1 MLAMVCLAL
10 GLVGC
15 RAPVAD
21 RSAAVEQS
29 GTGKTLAIVGAR
41 TYISPTEAPITDG
54 VVVMTG
60 ATISAVGRRDQVQV
74 PAQATVLDGTG
85 LTVTAGFWNAHVHF
99 IDPAFQ
105 SAASRP
111 AAELTERMRAML
123 TRWGVVNA
131 VDTGSREE
139 NTLALRRR
147 IESGEI
153 PGPRVM
159 IMGGGFVPVG
169 GSPYYVLPA
178 RLPELASPERA
189 TALVEQLLGNP
200 GIDGVKLFTGSW
212 ATRDRIV
219 VMPTDIVRAAVEAA
233 HRRGKPVFAHP
244 SNSAGALA
252 ALEGGVDVLA
262 HTFPA
267 GPAWDRALPR
277 RMSEAGMALVPTLK
291 LWPWEL
297 GRNDVPAVAIERTQA
312 NAEAQLRA
320 FVDAGGQVIFGTD
333 VGYMTDYDP
342 TDEYVLLQR
351 AGLGFPAI
359 LATLTTAPAKRFH
372 AGSGAGTIAGGSPAD
387 LVVLD
392 GDPAAGDPLARPGSL
407 HDTRRPDHLRARAM
421 SVPEPAR
428 RRRS

>member
-1 MLAMVCLAL
+1 
-10 GLVGC
+10 
-15 RAPVAD
+15 
-21 RSAAVEQS
+21 
-29 GTGKTLAIVGAR
+29 
-41 TYISPTEAPITDG
+41 
-54 VVVMTG
+54 
-60 ATISAVGRRDQVQV
+60 
-74 PAQATVLDGTG
+74 
-85 LTVTAGFWNAHVHF
+85 
-99 IDPAFQ
+99 
-105 SAASRP
+105 
-111 AAELTERMRAML
+111 
-123 TRWGVVNA
+123 
-131 VDTGSREE
+131 
-139 NTLALRRR
+139 
-147 IESGEI
+147 
-153 PGPRVM
+153 
-159 IMGGGFVPVG
+159 
-169 GSPYYVLPA
+169 
-178 RLPELASPERA
+178 
-189 TALVEQLLGNP
+189 LVEQLLRDP

-219 VMPTDIVRAAVEAA
+219 VMPTDVVRAAVEAA

-277 RMSEAGMALVPTLK
+277 RMSEASMALVPTLK

-297 GRNDVPAVAIERTQA
+297 GRYGVPAVAMERTQA

-342 TDEYVLLQR
+342 TDEYLLLQR

-359 LATLTTAPAKRFH
+359 LTTLTTAPARRFH

-392 GDPAAGDPLARPGSL
+392 GDPAAEIRSLARVRYTIRGG
-407 HDTRRPDHLRARAM
+407 RIIYERA
-421 SVPEPAR
+421 P
-428 RRRS
+428 

>member
-1 MLAMVCLAL
+1 MLATVCLAL

-15 RAPVAD
+15 RAPSAD
-21 RSAAVEQS
+21 RSASVDQSGTGEQS

-41 TYISPTEAPITDG
+41 IYTAPTEAPITDG

-60 ATISAVGRRDQVQV
+60 TTISAVGRRDQVRV
-74 PAQATVLDGTG
+74 PARATVLDGTG

-99 IDPAFQ
+99 IDAAFQ

-111 AAELTERMRAML
+111 APELTERMRAML
-123 TRWGVVNA
+123 TRWGVVSA

-153 PGPRVM
+153 PGPRIM
-159 IMGGGFVPVG
+159 IMGGSFVPVD

-178 RLPELASPERA
+178 RLPELASPARA

-200 GIDGVKLFTGSW
+200 GVDGVKLFTGSW
-212 ATRDRIV
+212 AARDRIV

-244 SNSAGALA
+244 SNNAGTLA

-297 GRNDVPAVAIERTQA
+297 GRLGVPAVAIERTQA

-320 FVDAGGQVIFGTD
+320 FVDAGGQLLFGTD

-351 AGLGFPAI
+351 AGLGFPAV

-372 AGSGAGTIAGGSPAD
+372 AESGAGTIAAGSPAD

-392 GDPAAGDPLARPGSL
+392 GDPAAEIRSLARVRYTIRGGQIIYE
-407 HDTRRPDHLRARAM
+407 RA
-421 SVPEPAR
+421 P
-428 RRRS
+428 

>member
-1 MLAMVCLAL
+1 MLAAMCLAL
-10 GLVGC
+10 GLAGC
-15 RAPVAD
+15 RAP
-21 RSAAVEQS
+21 SASNPAPTEQS
-29 GTGKTLAIVGAR
+29 GAGKTLAIVGAR
-41 TYISPTEAPITDG
+41 IYTSPTEAPIADG

-60 ATISAVGRRDQVQV
+60 ATISAVGRRDQVRV
-74 PAQATVLDGTG
+74 PDRATVLDGTG

-105 SAASRP
+105 SAVSRP
-111 AAELTERMRAML
+111 GAELAERVRAML

-169 GSPYYVLPA
+169 GSPFYVLPA
-178 RLPELASPERA
+178 RLPELANPERA

-219 VMPTDIVRAAVEAA
+219 VMPTDVVRAAVEAA

-277 RMSEAGMALVPTLK
+277 RMTEAGMALVPTLK

-297 GRNDVPAVAIERTQA
+297 GRLGVPAVAIERTQA

-320 FVDAGGQVIFGTD
+320 FVDAGGQVLFGTD

-359 LATLTTAPAKRFH
+359 LTTLTTAPAKRFQ
-372 AGSGAGTIAGGSPAD
+372 AGSGVGTIAGGNPAD

-392 GDPAAGDPLARPGSL
+392 GDPAAEIRSLARVRYTIRGGQIIYE
-407 HDTRRPDHLRARAM
+407 RA
-421 SVPEPAR
+421 P
-428 RRRS
+428 